1 MEIYIKNKFGTA
13 VKLTEEAGAEA
24 YSGGR
29 IEITVHNGIVD
40 LDYWLSEYTK
50 HGTFTECEKSDY
62 DIIVK
67 RAVNE
72 INAAI

>member
-1 MEIYIKNKFGTA
+1 MEIYIENKFGTA
-13 VKLTEEAGAEA
+13 VKLTEKAGVEA

-29 IEITVHNGIVD
+29 IEITTHTGIGD
-40 LDYWLSEYTK
+40 FDYWLNEYTK

-72 INAAI
+72 INALI